1 MQARKLCLIG
11 SGAFLLASGILL
23 PQGWYVPLPSGE
35 KLPLPPI
42 SGALLF
48 QISLLI
54 EGLVL
59 VSLGLV
65 GWKFRRLRSAER
77 LSGDGSPR
85 QAELLS
91 QRTALWLLCAIT
103 LLGVALRL
111 WRLDSQLW
119 TDELTPRL
127 AYGQASV
134 FQLWISF
141 RSANHHLLNTVLTN
155 LSVALWGEKEWAI
168 RLPACLFGLATV
180 PTLFWT
186 ARLAISRWAA
196 LGAAL
201 LLAVS
206 YHHIFFSQNARGYTS
221 YLFFSL
227 LSSGL
232 LIRALQ
238 QDRFRDWAFYA
249 VCMMLNFMS
258 LLISAPVFAA
268 HLVVGA
274 GALLAVKARGA
285 ALTPLLGR
293 LAAVFSATAFLGFQL
308 YSPSLPQIGV
318 FMARIYV
325 EPAAGYAALSR
336 EFVTEVI
343 QGLSAGV
350 GSVSLLVVL
359 GPALVVGSA
368 GFCSLLSRNWA
379 LCLALSL
386 PSLLLTAFL
395 LVIGWVFSPRYFL
408 PVLLIGSMSAARGME
423 MIGDLAGRLIPLGSI
438 HRVALSTIL
447 VGLAATLSVA

>member
-1 MQARKLCLIG
+1 M
-11 SGAFLLASGILL
+11 
-23 PQGWYVPLPSGE
+23 
-35 KLPLPPI
+35 
-42 SGALLF
+42 
-48 QISLLI
+48 
-54 EGLVL
+54 
-59 VSLGLV
+59 
-65 GWKFRRLRSAER
+65 
-77 LSGDGSPR
+77 
-85 QAELLS
+85 
-91 QRTALWLLCAIT
+91 
-103 LLGVALRL
+103 
-111 WRLDSQLW
+111 
-119 TDELTPRL
+119 
-127 AYGQASV
+127 
-134 FQLWISF
+134 
-141 RSANHHLLNTVLTN
+141 
-155 LSVALWGEKEWAI
+155 
-168 RLPACLFGLATV
+168 
-180 PTLFWT
+180 
-186 ARLAISRWAA
+186 
-196 LGAAL
+196 
-201 LLAVS
+201 
-206 YHHIFFSQNARGYTS
+206 
-221 YLFFSL
+221 
-227 LSSGL
+227 
-232 LIRALQ
+232 Q